1 MHKLIGIFLFFCI
14 SITASAGL
22 LPQESRE
29 ELIQTAFA
37 NFWGKVTLS
46 NGNFVQPDSEA
57 DRSTI
62 PISTPTANH
71 VISVGELSGIA
82 QWCDM
87 DWQAHF
93 LSLTAKARQQG
104 LSDKQVAFIA
114 LLHGVAQGTVY
125 STLKSKPCAAE
136 EKSMAETVL
145 ETSPVEQAIPQ

>member
-1 MHKLIGIFLFFCI
+1 MHKFIGIFFVFCV

-46 NGNFVQPDSEA
+46 NGNFVEPDNES
-57 DRSTI
+57 DRSTL
-62 PISTPTANH
+62 PISSATANH

-82 QWCDM
+82 QWCGM
-87 DWQAHF
+87 DWQVHF

-104 LSDKQVAFIA
+104 LSDKQVAFIG

-136 EKSMAETVL
+136 EKSMAEKML
-145 ETSPVEQAIPQ
+145 ETSPVKLAIPQ